1 MRGWDIVA
9 PVRSWG
15 NVVSVMRWD
24 NMDSVICSYSAA
36 LDNILLGLV
45 TTNIDNCD
53 VLCTV

>member
-1 MRGWDIVA
+1 VRGWDIVA